1 MGRSTI
7 LADNNMFQVR
17 PEDYQTLINKERETE
32 LHHTVARLIYL
43 MSRAKKD
50 IKTSIDFLCTWVRSP
65 DKDEWKNIVRVIR
78 YTRGTVHLP
87 LIPRAD
93 VLGFIKWWVDASF
106 DAQSDCKGNT
116 GTMMFMGSGLI
127 MEILWKKKKWEE
139 LNRSRYSGSGRRLA
153 TVPVIEILY

>member
-32 LHHTVARLIYL
+32 LHHTVARLIYF

-93 VLGFIKWWVDASF
+93 VLSVIKWWVDASF
-106 DAQSDCKGNT
+106 ASHPYCKGHT
-116 GTMMFMGSGLI
+116 GSMMFMGSVLI
-127 MEILWKKKKWEE
+127 MEISWKKKI
-139 LNRSRYSGSGRRLA
+139 NGRSSTEA
-153 TVPVIEILY
+153 EIVGADDALPQCL